1 ARAARRGACSAPPRA
16 CRRDRAGGAR
26 GVPGVERK
34 RSRRRLRSRR
44 DQTHRVSR
52 RRGVAALS
60 ALVFGAGIGSLATE
74 ICASRLLAPYFGSS
88 TIVWANLIGLVLAA
102 LAVGYWLG
110 GRLADRRPEPRLL
123 GWIVVAAA
131 IDVALVPFVARPL
144 LDAAVTRLDEAS
156 LGAVVGSFV
165 AVLALFAPA
174 VVLLGMVSPFA
185 IRLAIDDVGS
195 AGTVAGRFYALSTA
209 GSLLGTFLPALVLI
223 PAIGVQRT
231 MLATAAVLALS
242 GSLLLDRRSLAVA
255 AGL

>member
-1 ARAARRGACSAPPRA
+1 M
-16 CRRDRAGGAR
+16 
-26 GVPGVERK
+26 
-34 RSRRRLRSRR
+34 
-44 DQTHRVSR
+44 
-52 RRGVAALS
+52 
-60 ALVFGAGIGSLATE
+60 
-74 ICASRLLAPYFGSS
+74 
-88 TIVWANLIGLVLAA
+88 
-102 LAVGYWLG
+102 
-110 GRLADRRPEPRLL
+110 
-123 GWIVVAAA
+123 AAA

-185 IRLAIDDVGS
+185 IRLAIDDVGT

-242 GSLLLDRRSLAVA
+242 GSLLLGRRSLAVA
-255 AGL
+255 AGLTALLALPPGVVKAQPGLVPGTRACAQLLPDRQVNGHPVGERTRGVALAAA